1 MKVVRSKK
9 IRKLLR
15 SKIWP
20 FTVNSIVIYNMA
32 GASVYCEI
40 EGKNYALNGFSQDKL
55 KLPSV
60 LDSEYIKIDKKA
72 TKLNGSKVTMS
83 ITPIIE
89 IGLSLFSDKE
99 IAHLRK
105 VSRDLKILNDER

>member
-9 IRKLLR
+9 IRKLFR

-20 FTVNSIVIYNMA
+20 FTVNSIVVYNMA
-32 GASVYCEI
+32 GSCIYCEI

-55 KLPSV
+55 KLPHV
-60 LDSEYIKIDKKA
+60 IDSEYMKIDKKA
-72 TKLNGSKVTMS
+72 TKLNGNKVTMS

-99 IAHLRK
+99 IEHLRK
-105 VSRDLKILNDER
+105 VNRDIKILNDGK